1 MVKKMRKSLYLT
13 VLGCVLFV
21 TTGQAQATVSLPP
34 TTSFFLD
41 WSGALWNNTAEA
53 HGILTI
59 DNALF
64 PNPSEYTYLLPGFE
78 VTDFSLTVTGAGS
91 GDGNFQ
97 LSDFNAFVWNTVV
110 TLNLGEELVGQ
121 FTGNGGWG
129 TSFDG
134 NTGDFNLS
142 AIDGSGAPNLASSF
156 LIATSNN
163 LQMNL
168 VSFRPVPVPVP
179 AAFWLFGSMLAGFI
193 GIGQK
198 RRIKVY

>member
-1 MVKKMRKSLYLT
+1 MVKKMRKSLYLI
-13 VLGCVLFV
+13 VLGCVLFGA
-21 TTGQAQATVSLPP
+21 TSPAQATVSLPP

-64 PNPSEYTYLLPGFE
+64 PNPSEYSFLLPGVE

-91 GDGNFQ
+91 GNGNFQ
-97 LSDFNAFVWNTVV
+97 LSDFDAFVWNTVV
-110 TLNLGEELVGQ
+110 TLDLGYELVGQ
-121 FTGNGGWG
+121 DTGNGRWG
-129 TSFDG
+129 TTFDG
-134 NTGDFNLS
+134 STGDFNLS
-142 AIDGSGAPNLASSF
+142 AIQISGAPNLASSF

-168 VSFRPVPVPVP
+168 VSFRPVPLP

-193 GIGQK
+193 GIDQK
-198 RRIKVY
+198 RRIKVS